1 MNNREKLK
9 KLERL
14 KRAIDHRKRLNTW
27 SLASH
32 AGSLNSVLAE
42 AARYDKSGDD
52 VAGLEFMDLKLA
64 FRASL
69 QPKITELTAVV
80 ETQSRQASVFERR
93 VGEVSDSISLE
104 KRRTDELS
112 DLEALLENLGRSLQQ
127 NRSALH
133 KRQLR

>member
-1 MNNREKLK
+1 MNSREKLK

-42 AARYDKSGDD
+42 AARYDKSGDE
-52 VAGLEFMDLKLA
+52 VGGLEFMDLKLV

-69 QPKITELTAVV
+69 QPKITELKAVV
-80 ETQSRQASVFERR
+80 ETESRQSSVLDRR
-93 VGEVSDSISLE
+93 VSEVSDSISLE
-104 KRRTDELS
+104 KSRADEMS
-112 DLEALLENLGRSLQQ
+112 DLDALLENLGRGMKP